1 MLSLQSSQVPS
12 HTCGSQ
18 CQPQFTGVHCPRGI
32 FIELVKCG
40 LEDGEAGW
48 SQYHKSSPR
57 VMFSHLEVA
66 KRGPLRPNR
75 LASSHSSPGFWVG
88 TTLYLYL

>member
-18 CQPQFTGVHCPRGI
+18 CQSQFTGVHCPRGI

-48 SQYHKSSPR
+48 SPYHKSSPI
-57 VMFSHLEVA
+57 VMFLHLEA
-66 KRGPLRPNR
+66 KRGPLRPDR
-75 LASSHSSPGFWVG
+75 LASSRSFPGF
-88 TTLYLYL
+88 